1 MDKLTVAV
9 LGTGLMGE
17 PIVRNLLR
25 AGFGVRAW
33 NRTRVKAATLAQDGA
48 VVCDEAAEAADG
60 ADVVVTMLY
69 DGDTVEQVIAGVLPA
84 MEEDAVWVQMST
96 VGVEATD
103 RLAELARARDVTY
116 VDAPVLGTRK
126 PAEDGTLVV
135 LASGPR
141 DARVERVF
149 EAVGSRTMWVG
160 EGTEASRLKL
170 VANSWVLALTSA
182 VGEAVALSEAF
193 GLDPRLFLQASEGGL
208 TDTPYAQ
215 LKGEAIIKRELP
227 ASFRAAGAA
236 KDANLIAAAGR
247 AAGANPRIADTVRE
261 QFRRTVELGHGDED
275 MAAVY
280 YAARSDEGE

>member
-1 MDKLTVAV
+1 MCSTTSCRSCAGRPGGCRRASRREAAGNSPEPRSLSDLMDKLTVAV

-25 AGFGVRAW
+25 AGLGVRAW
-33 NRTRVKAATLAQDGA
+33 IRTRAKAEPLAQDGA

-141 DARVERVF
+141 DARVERGF

-215 LKGEAIIKRELP
+215 LKGEAIIK
-227 ASFRAAGAA
+227 
-236 KDANLIAAAGR
+236 
-247 AAGANPRIADTVRE
+247 
-261 QFRRTVELGHGDED
+261 
-275 MAAVY
+275 
-280 YAARSDEGE
+280 